1 MPTTELE
8 EGDFQDGKIDILA
21 VLVKGGQASSR
32 SEARRAVTQGGVSVE
47 GEKITDIA
55 TAYVPADFE
64 GEGKGDIK
72 EDHNQKRKEKFPQS
86 DYEIIEQ
93 I

>member
-64 GEGKGDIK
+64 GEGKIVKKGKKNFRRVIMK
-72 EDHNQKRKEKFPQS
+72 
-86 DYEIIEQ
+86 
-93 I
+93 